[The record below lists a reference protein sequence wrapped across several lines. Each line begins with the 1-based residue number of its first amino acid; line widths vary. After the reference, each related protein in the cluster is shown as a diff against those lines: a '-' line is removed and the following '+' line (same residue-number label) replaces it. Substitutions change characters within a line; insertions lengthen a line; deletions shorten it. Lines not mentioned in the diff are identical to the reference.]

1 MIEIG
6 WEGILTAWPY
16 VFIGL
21 LFGVMVG
28 YPLGE
33 LTGRRLAIDKASKE
47 ALRKSSALTLDA
59 FIGES
64 HAKNIVKEI
73 KSLFIDLPKLQKEVV
88 AAREKIL
95 TMNLSAT
102 ENTRNYET
110 LRQKAESLEKELI
123 KARAKIRRLED
134 KANRPTG
141 NQLTQPENV
150 RNI

>member
-1 MIEIG
+1 
-6 WEGILTAWPY
+6 
-16 VFIGL
+16 
-21 LFGVMVG
+21 
-28 YPLGE
+28 
-33 LTGRRLAIDKASKE
+33 
-47 ALRKSSALTLDA
+47 
-59 FIGES
+59 
-64 HAKNIVKEI
+64 
-73 KSLFIDLPKLQKEVV
+73 
-88 AAREKIL
+88 
-95 TMNLSAT
+95 MNLSAT